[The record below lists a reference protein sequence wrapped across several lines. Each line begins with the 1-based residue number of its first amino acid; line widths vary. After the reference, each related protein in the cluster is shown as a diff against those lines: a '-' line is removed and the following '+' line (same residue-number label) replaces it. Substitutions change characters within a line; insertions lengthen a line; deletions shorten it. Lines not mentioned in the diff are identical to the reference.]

1 MTGGLGVIPEPT
13 VKVRMREN
21 QRVAVAPFAHL
32 VFARGI
38 VRRLPL
44 LFPPPRCNTE
54 SRARVLKMNQV
65 MSADAAMARA
75 IECARIGLGKTFP
88 NPIVGA
94 VITSATGEFISEGF
108 HSGTEHAEVIAIA
121 AAKVIPAGSI
131 IYITLEPCNH
141 QGKTPPCTQA
151 LIDAGIEKVVYAV
164 SDPNPI
170 AAGGAEKLRNSGIE
184 VVAGLLESEA
194 AFVNRAW
201 LTKIAKHRPRITWK
215 IASTMDGKVAAKD
228 GSSKWITSELARA
241 DVALLRSQADAIV
254 TSTATVIADNPLLTS
269 KGAGKNPVRIVMGET
284 EISPDSQVLNSD
296 AETVVIK
303 SHNFQE
309 LISLSSQRGF
319 NQILVESGPT
329 FGTALLKAD
338 LVDEIILF
346 QAPTFFG
353 SGTPS
358 ISDLGINSI
367 SQRRDFD
374 IADVEVIGADL
385 KITLIKSDANNG
397 SGR

>member
-44 LFPPPRCNTE
+44 LFPPPRCNTD

-65 MSADAAMARA
+65 LSAESAMARA
-75 IECARIGLGKTFP
+75 IECARLGLGKTFP

-94 VITSATGEFISEGF
+94 VITSATGELISEGF
-108 HSGTEHAEVIAIA
+108 HQGADHAEVVAIK

-131 IYITLEPCNH
+131 IYVTLEPCNH
-141 QGKTPPCTQA
+141 QGKTPPCTEA
-151 LIDAGIEKVVYAV
+151 LISAGIAKVVYAV

-170 AAGGAEKLRNSGIE
+170 AAGGAERLRNSGIE

-194 AFVNRAW
+194 AFDNRAW
-201 LTKIAKHRPRITWK
+201 LTKIAKDRPRITWK
-215 IASTMDGKVAAKD
+215 IASTMDGKVAAAD
-228 GSSKWITSELARA
+228 RTSKWITSELARA

-254 TSTATVIADNPLLTS
+254 TSTSTVKADNPLLTS
-269 KGAGKNPVRIVMGET
+269 KGAGRNPVRIVMGSS
-284 EISPDSQVLNSD
+284 EIATNSQILNSD
-296 AETVVIK
+296 AETLVIK
-303 SHNFQE
+303 SRDLQE
-309 LISLSSQRGF
+309 LITTSKARGF
-319 NQILVESGPT
+319 NQLLIESGPT
-329 FGTALLKAD
+329 FGTALLKAG
-338 LVDEIILF
+338 LIDEVVLY

-358 ISDLGINSI
+358 ISDLGVSTI
-367 SQRRDFD
+367 SQRLDFE
-374 IADVEVIGADL
+374 IADVEIVGADL
-385 KITLIKSDANNG
+385 KITLIKSANHEE

>member
-1 MTGGLGVIPEPT
+1 
-13 VKVRMREN
+13 
-21 QRVAVAPFAHL
+21 
-32 VFARGI
+32 
-38 VRRLPL
+38 
-44 LFPPPRCNTE
+44 
-54 SRARVLKMNQV
+54 MNQV
-65 MSADAAMARA
+65 LSAEAAMARA
-75 IECARIGLGKTFP
+75 IECARLGLGKTFP

-94 VITSATGEFISEGF
+94 VLTSATGEFISEGF

-121 AAKVIPAGSI
+121 AAKEIPAGSI
-131 IYITLEPCNH
+131 IYVTLEPCNH

-151 LIDAGIEKVVYAV
+151 LIDAGITKVVYSV
-164 SDPNPI
+164 TDPNPI

-215 IASTMDGKVAAKD
+215 IASTMDGKVAAAD

-241 DVALLRSQADAIV
+241 DVALLRSQTDAIV
-254 TSTATVIADNPLLTS
+254 TSTATVKADNPLLTS
-269 KGAGKNPVRIVMGET
+269 KGAGKNPMRIVMGGS
-284 EISPDSQVLNSD
+284 EIASGSQILNADS
-296 AETVVIK
+296 ETVAIK
-303 SHNFQE
+303 SRDLQE
-309 LISLSSQRGF
+309 LITLAKARGF
-319 NQILVESGPT
+319 NQLLIESGPT
-329 FGTALLKAD
+329 FGTALMKAG
-338 LVDEIILF
+338 LIDEVVLY

-358 ISDLGINSI
+358 ISDLGVASI
-367 SQRRDFD
+367 SQRLDFE

-385 KITLIKSDANNG
+385 KITLVKSANLEE

>member
-65 MSADAAMARA
+65 LSAEAAMARA
-75 IECARIGLGKTFP
+75 IECARLGLGKTSP

-121 AAKVIPAGSI
+121 AAKEIPAGSI

-151 LIDAGIEKVVYAV
+151 IIDAGISKVVYATT
-164 SDPNPI
+164 DPNPI

-215 IASTMDGKVAAKD
+215 IATTMDGKVAAKD
-228 GSSKWITSELARA
+228 GSSKWITSEIARA

-254 TSTATVIADNPLLTS
+254 TSTATVKADNPLLTS
-269 KGAGKNPVRIVMGET
+269 KGLGKNPVRIVMGET
-284 EISPDSQVLNSD
+284 EIAPDSQVLNSD

-303 SHNFQE
+303 SHDFQE
-309 LISLSSQRGF
+309 LVSLSSQRGF

-338 LVDEIILF
+338 LVDEIVLF

-367 SQRRDFD
+367 SQRLDFD

-385 KITLIKSDANNG
+385 KITLVKSQTNNG

>member
-1 MTGGLGVIPEPT
+1 
-13 VKVRMREN
+13 
-21 QRVAVAPFAHL
+21 
-32 VFARGI
+32 
-38 VRRLPL
+38 
-44 LFPPPRCNTE
+44 
-54 SRARVLKMNQV
+54 MNQV
-65 MSADAAMARA
+65 LSAETAMARA
-75 IECARIGLGKTFP
+75 IECAQFGLGKTFP

-108 HSGTEHAEVIAIA
+108 HSGTDHAEVIAIA
-121 AAKVIPAGSI
+121 AAKEIPAGSI

-141 QGKTPPCTQA
+141 QGKTPPCTEA
-151 LIDAGIEKVVYAV
+151 LISAGIAKVVYAV
-164 SDPNPI
+164 SDPNPV
-170 AAGGAEKLRNSGIE
+170 AAGGAERLRNSGIE
-184 VVAGLLESEA
+184 VVAGLLENEA
-194 AFVNRAW
+194 AFDNRAW

-254 TSTATVIADNPLLTS
+254 TSTSTVNADNPLLTS
-269 KGAGKNPVRIVMGET
+269 KGAGKNPVRIVLGES
-284 EISPDSQVLNSD
+284 EVAPGSQVLNSD
-296 AETVVIK
+296 AETIVIK

-338 LVDEIILF
+338 LVDEILLF

-358 ISDLGINSI
+358 ISDLGINNI
-367 SQRRDFD
+367 SQRLDFE

-385 KITLIKSDANNG
+385 KITLIKSANHEE

>member
-1 MTGGLGVIPEPT
+1 
-13 VKVRMREN
+13 
-21 QRVAVAPFAHL
+21 
-32 VFARGI
+32 
-38 VRRLPL
+38 
-44 LFPPPRCNTE
+44 
-54 SRARVLKMNQV
+54 MNQV
-65 MSADAAMARA
+65 LSADTAMARA
-75 IECARIGLGKTFP
+75 IECARLGLGKTSP

-121 AAKVIPAGSI
+121 AAKELPTGSI

-141 QGKTPPCTQA
+141 QGKTPPCTEA
-151 LIDAGIEKVVYAV
+151 LISAGIAKVVYAV
-164 SDPNPI
+164 TDPNPI
-170 AAGGAEKLRNSGIE
+170 AAGGCERLRKSGIE

-194 AFVNRAW
+194 AFDNRGW
-201 LTKIAKHRPRITWK
+201 LTKIAKQRPRITWK
-215 IASTMDGKVAAKD
+215 IASTMDGKVAASD

-254 TSTATVIADNPLLTS
+254 TSTATVKADNPLLTS
-269 KGAGKNPVRIVMGET
+269 KGLGKNPMRIVMGES
-284 EISPDSQVLNSD
+284 EIAPESQVLNSD

-329 FGTALLKAD
+329 FGTALLSAD

-367 SQRRDFD
+367 SQRLDFE

-385 KITLIKSDANNG
+385 KITLVKSETNNG

>member
-1 MTGGLGVIPEPT
+1 VTGGLGVIPEPT

-44 LFPPPRCNTE
+44 LFPPPRCSTD

-65 MSADAAMARA
+65 LSAESAMARA
-75 IECARIGLGKTFP
+75 IECARLGLGKTFP

-94 VITSATGEFISEGF
+94 VITSATGELISEGF
-108 HSGTEHAEVIAIA
+108 HQGTDHAEVVAIK
-121 AAKVIPAGSI
+121 AAKEIPAGSI
-131 IYITLEPCNH
+131 IYVTLEPCNH
-141 QGKTPPCTQA
+141 QGKTPPCTEA
-151 LIDAGIEKVVYAV
+151 IIDAGISKVVYAV
-164 SDPNPI
+164 TDPNPI
-170 AAGGAEKLRNSGIE
+170 AAGGTAKLRNSGIE
-184 VVAGLLESEA
+184 VVVGLLESEA
-194 AFVNRAW
+194 AFDNRAW
-201 LTKIAKHRPRITWK
+201 ITKIAKDRPRITWK
-215 IASTMDGKVAAKD
+215 IASTMDGKVAASD

-241 DVALLRSQADAIV
+241 DVAALRSQADAIL
-254 TSTATVIADNPLLTS
+254 TSTATVLADNPLLTS
-269 KGAGKNPVRIVMGET
+269 KGLGKNPVRIVMGER
-284 EISPDSQVLNSD
+284 EIAPGSQVLNSD

-303 SHNFQE
+303 SHDFQD
-309 LISLSSQRGF
+309 LISLSKEREF

-338 LVDEIILF
+338 LVDEVILF

-358 ISDLGINSI
+358 ISDLGVSTI
-367 SQRRDFD
+367 SQRLDFE

-385 KITLIKSDANNG
+385 KITLINCANQEEG
-397 SGR
+397 GR

>member
-1 MTGGLGVIPEPT
+1 
-13 VKVRMREN
+13 
-21 QRVAVAPFAHL
+21 
-32 VFARGI
+32 
-38 VRRLPL
+38 
-44 LFPPPRCNTE
+44 
-54 SRARVLKMNQV
+54 MNQV
-65 MSADAAMARA
+65 LSAEAAMARA
-75 IECARIGLGKTFP
+75 IECARLGLGKTFP

-228 GSSKWITSELARA
+228 GSSKWITSELART
-241 DVALLRSQADAIV
+241 DVAVLRSQADVIV
-254 TSTATVIADNPLLTS
+254 TSTATVMADNPLLTS
-269 KGAGKNPVRIVMGET
+269 KGLGKNPVRIVMGET
-284 EISPDSQVLNSD
+284 EIAPDSQVLNSD

-303 SHNFQE
+303 SHDFQE

-338 LVDEIILF
+338 LVDEIVLF

-367 SQRRDFD
+367 SQRLDFD
-374 IADVEVIGADL
+374 IADVEIIGADL
-385 KITLIKSDANNG
+385 KITLVKSQTNNG

>member
-1 MTGGLGVIPEPT
+1 
-13 VKVRMREN
+13 
-21 QRVAVAPFAHL
+21 
-32 VFARGI
+32 
-38 VRRLPL
+38 
-44 LFPPPRCNTE
+44 
-54 SRARVLKMNQV
+54 MNQV
-65 MSADAAMARA
+65 LSAEAAMARA
-75 IECARIGLGKTFP
+75 IECARLGLGKTFP

-121 AAKVIPAGSI
+121 AAKEIPAGSM
-131 IYITLEPCNH
+131 IYVTLEPCNH
-141 QGKTPPCTQA
+141 HGKTPPCTQA
-151 LIDAGIEKVVYAV
+151 IITGGIKTVIYAV

-184 VVAGLLESEA
+184 VVAGLLQSEA
-194 AFVNRAW
+194 AFDNRGW
-201 LTKIAKHRPRITWK
+201 LTKISMHRPRITWK
-215 IASTMDGKVAAKD
+215 IASTMDGKVATSD

-241 DVALLRSQADAIV
+241 DVALLRSQADAVI

-269 KGAGKNPVRIVMGET
+269 KGLGKNPVRIVMGER
-284 EISPDSQVLNSD
+284 EIDSESQVLNSD

-303 SHNFQE
+303 SRNNQE
-309 LISLSSQRGF
+309 LISLSNERGF

-338 LVDEIILF
+338 LIDEIILF

-358 ISDLGINSI
+358 ISDLGISRI
-367 SQRRDFD
+367 SDRLDFE

-385 KITLIKSDANNG
+385 KITLVKSQTNNG